1 MKDLGELLDSARAS
15 GDYTALIER
24 IPYAV
29 YLGIRIEIDDND
41 LIFSLPF
48 RDQLV
53 GNTRLPA
60 LHGGVIAGFME
71 TAALLH
77 AVWQQDQPRLPST
90 VDFSIDYLRSAGAR
104 DSYARCEAT
113 RLGRRVAQVQ
123 VRCWQTDET
132 RPVSVARAHFLLAE
146 A

>member
-1 MKDLGELLDSARAS
+1 MKDLGALLAGARDS
-15 GDYTALIER
+15 GDYAALIEC
-24 IPYAV
+24 IPYAA
-29 YLGIRIEIDDND
+29 YLGIRIHGEGDD

-48 RDQLV
+48 REEHI

-71 TAALLH
+71 NAALLH
-77 AVWQQDQPRLPST
+77 AVWQQEQPRLPST

-104 DSYARCEAT
+104 DSHARCEAT

-123 VRCWQTDET
+123 VKCWQTDEA
-132 RPVSVARAHFLLAE
+132 RPVSVARAHFLLA
-146 A
+146 AP